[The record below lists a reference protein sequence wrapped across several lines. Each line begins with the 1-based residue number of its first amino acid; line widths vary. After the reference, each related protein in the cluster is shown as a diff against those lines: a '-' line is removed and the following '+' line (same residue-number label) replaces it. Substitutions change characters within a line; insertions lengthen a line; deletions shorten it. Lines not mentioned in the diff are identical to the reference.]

1 MININ
6 EKIPDIYTDA
16 EMLEVLTLFSEAL
29 DAADDAVGVAAV
41 ALDYPESEE
50 YEKLQEWQEFVRFFM
65 GRVAAK
71 VNGEADREVTV

>member
-6 EKIPDIYTDA
+6 EKIPDTYTDA

-41 ALDYPESEE
+41 ALDYLESEE
-50 YEKLQEWQEFVRFFM
+50 YDKLQEFVRFYM
-65 GRVAAK
+65 KQVAAK
-71 VNGEADREVTV
+71 VNGEADSEVTV